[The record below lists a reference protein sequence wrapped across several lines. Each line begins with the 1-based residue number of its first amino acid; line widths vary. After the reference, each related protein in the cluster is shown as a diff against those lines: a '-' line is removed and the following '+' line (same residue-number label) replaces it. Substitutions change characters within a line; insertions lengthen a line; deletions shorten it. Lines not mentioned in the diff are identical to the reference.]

1 MTPTERQEF
10 IADIAA
16 AIRVRSTDTSLT
28 DEEISYVR
36 LAIQKESQSI
46 KLRQAVIEK
55 TITGLV
61 WMTVMGLGALIAS
74 WLNQHGMKVG

>member
-1 MTPTERQEF
+1 MTPNERAEF
-10 IADIAA
+10 IADIAS
-16 AIRVRSTDTSLT
+16 AIRIRSTDTSLT
-28 DEEISYVR
+28 EEEISYVR

-61 WMTVMGLGALIAS
+61 WMVVMGSGALVAS
-74 WLNQHGMKVG
+74 WLNQHGMKV

>member
-46 KLRQAVIEK
+46 KLRQAIIEK
-55 TITGLV
+55 TLTGIV
-61 WMTVMGLGALIAS
+61 WLGIMGLGALVVS